1 MPTLSDDVVRLV
13 PLTPAHE
20 PALAMLIDDDEVRRY
35 TRVPTKPADDFVTT
49 WLRTYVE
56 GGREGTRAG
65 FAIESH
71 AGEFLG
77 IGLFVRIEREGRQG
91 EIGYIVGPEARG
103 RGVATRAV
111 RLLTEWGF
119 AELAL
124 ERIELWIDASNGASE
139 GVAAR
144 AGYRREGVLRS
155 VWFKEDLRSDFG
167 VWSRLRGE
175 AGV

>member
-1 MPTLSDDVVRLV
+1 
-13 PLTPAHE
+13 
-20 PALAMLIDDDEVRRY
+20 VRRY
-35 TRVPTKPADDFVTT
+35 TRVPTNPAPDFVTT
-49 WLRTYVE
+49 WLRSYLE
-56 GGREGTRAG
+56 GGHEGTRLG

-71 AGEFLG
+71 EGEFLG
-77 IGLFVRIEREGRQG
+77 IGLFVRIDREARQG
-91 EIGYIVGPEARG
+91 EIGYIVGVTARG
-103 RGVATRAV
+103 RGVATRTV

-119 AELAL
+119 ADLRL
-124 ERIELWIDASNGASE
+124 ERIELWIDTANGASE